1 MSSFFDSELVQQEME
16 EINDL
21 QAEIYKE
28 AFKFP
33 ELSVEEKIEHLE
45 RLDYRLEKQEILY
58 TRLKLSDDPRAK
70 QVANNVRDSAIMM
83 GFPKDIDCSVL
94 FSNMRKTLESV
105 REKVLDRDR

>member
-16 EINDL
+16 EINTL

-28 AFKFP
+28 AFRFP
-33 ELSVEEKIEHLE
+33 ELSVEDKIEHLE
-45 RLDYRLEKQEILY
+45 RLDYLLEKQEILY
-58 TRLKLSDDPRAK
+58 TRLKLSDDPRAR
-70 QVANNVRDSAIMM
+70 QVRDNVRDSAIMM

>member
-45 RLDYRLEKQEILY
+45 RLDYLLEKQEILY

-83 GFPKDIDCSVL
+83 GMAGPL
-94 FSNMRKTLESV
+94 RKWRFVAAPEV
-105 REKVLDRDR
+105 EWIMERDA

>member
-1 MSSFFDSELVQQEME
+1 MSSFFDSELVQKEME

-33 ELSVEEKIEHLE
+33 ELSTEEKIEHLE
-45 RLDYRLEKQEILY
+45 RLDYLLEKQEILY

>member
-45 RLDYRLEKQEILY
+45 RLDYLLEKQEILY

-105 REKVLDRDR
+105 RTKVLDRDR

>member
-33 ELSVEEKIEHLE
+33 ELSTDEKIEHLD
-45 RLDYRLEKQEILY
+45 RLDYLLGKQEILY

-94 FSNMRKTLESV
+94 FSNMRKTLETV
-105 REKVLDRDR
+105 KKGVLDRGK

>member
-1 MSSFFDSELVQQEME
+1 MSSFFDSELVQKEME
-16 EINDL
+16 EINSL
-21 QAEIYKE
+21 QDEIYKE

-33 ELSVEEKIEHLE
+33 ELSNEEKIEHLE
-45 RLDYRLEKQEILY
+45 RLDYLLEKQEILY

>member
-1 MSSFFDSELVQQEME
+1 MSSFFDSELVQAEME

-28 AFKFP
+28 AFRFP
-33 ELSVEEKIEHLE
+33 QLSVGEKIEHLE
-45 RLDYRLEKQEILY
+45 RLDYLLEKQEILY

-70 QVANNVRDSAIMM
+70 QVRDNVRDSAIMM

-94 FSNMRKTLESV
+94 FSNMRKTLDSV
-105 REKVLDRDR
+105 RKGVLDKDK

>member
-45 RLDYRLEKQEILY
+45 RLDYLLEKQEILY

>member
-1 MSSFFDSELVQQEME
+1 MSSFFDSELVQNEME
-16 EINDL
+16 EINNL

-33 ELSVEEKIEHLE
+33 ELSTEKKLEHLE
-45 RLDYRLEKQEILY
+45 RLDYLLEKQEILY

-83 GFPKDIDCSVL
+83 GFPKDTDCSVL
-94 FSNMRKTLESV
+94 FSNMRRTLESV
-105 REKVLDRDR
+105 KTHVLDRGK